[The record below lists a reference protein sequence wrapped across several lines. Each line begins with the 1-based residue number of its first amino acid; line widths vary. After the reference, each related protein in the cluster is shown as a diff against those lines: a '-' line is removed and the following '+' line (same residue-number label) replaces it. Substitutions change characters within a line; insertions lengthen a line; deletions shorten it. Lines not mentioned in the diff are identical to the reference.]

1 VPRSVVSAVA
11 SKGQQGDTM
20 LAHIN
25 QTEAGLLKA
34 LGGSGTINPNTGLP
48 QFFNRHD
55 LRNVL
60 TGGAYGML
68 TGKWGHLGAMWSFLN
83 PGFVS
88 AYKASKS
95 HDVWDLID
103 AVFDPVTG
111 PGITTLLGF
120 VGGEVNKLLPWVGDL
135 IESIAPTVGGIV
147 GAVYGGPGGAAGGAA
162 AGSGF
167 ASKWNKETNEQ
178 ALQKAA
184 ITAAIT
190 YVAQG
195 AGKYVGGATGS
206 KVAGSAASMAT
217 GYAAKY
223 IINAALGD
231 KLAKDE
237 IALGQLAISYAGSN
251 DGGMLS
257 YLSGAM
263 KGMSGLVHPVSARN
277 GLYYV
282 PADNYPISAHKGE
295 AVLNKREADVWRGGG
310 VTVIINGNV
319 VDHDKFAREMV
330 PAITKAVR
338 AGVH

>member
-1 VPRSVVSAVA
+1 
-11 SKGQQGDTM
+11 
-20 LAHIN
+20 
-25 QTEAGLLKA
+25 
-34 LGGSGTINPNTGLP
+34 
-48 QFFNRHD
+48 
-55 LRNVL
+55 
-60 TGGAYGML
+60 ML
-68 TGKWGHLGAMWSFLN
+68 TGKWGHMGKMWGFLN
-83 PGFVS
+83 PVFVA

-103 AVFDPVTG
+103 AIFIPDA
-111 PGITTLLGF
+111 ITTLLGA
-120 VGGEVNKLLPWVGDL
+120 VGGAVDKLLPWVGDL
-135 IESIAPTVGGIV
+135 VESILPTVGGMV
-147 GAVYGGPGGAAGGAA
+147 GAVFGGPGGAAAGSA
-162 AGSGF
+162 AGSIF
-167 ASKWNKETNEQ
+167 ASKWNQETNKQ

-190 YVAQG
+190 YAAQG

-263 KGMSGLVHPVSARN
+263 KGMSDLVHPVSARN

-295 AVLNKREADVWRGGG
+295 AVLNRREADVWRGGG